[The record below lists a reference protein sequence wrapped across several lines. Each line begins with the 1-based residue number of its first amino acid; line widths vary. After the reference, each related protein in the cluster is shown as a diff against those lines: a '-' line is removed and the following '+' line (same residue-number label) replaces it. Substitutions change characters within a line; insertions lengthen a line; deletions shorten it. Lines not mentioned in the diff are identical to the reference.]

1 MKKKQKKS
9 AKGTPKEILKIQKVR
24 EMFKER
30 KSWTLEEIVERS
42 GFDERNVKACLL
54 ILRNPKR
61 SKELLITHLDRE
73 KKLYTVK

>member
-9 AKGTPKEILKIQKVR
+9 AKGTPKEISKIQKVR
-24 EMFKER
+24 DVFKER

-42 GFDERNVKACLL
+42 GFDERNVKTCLS

-61 SKELLITHLDRE
+61 SKEFLITHLDRE
-73 KKLYTVK
+73 KKLYTMK